1 MLTLKIEIDENT
13 VALLTQAELDSL
25 ARNPRHRNE
34 SDARGVTRTLSAE
47 GRALIKAERGK
58 RRRTAQDRGKVERAI
73 ELRPV
78 HPAGVDLAHTIRH
91 EVRAMSIVP
100 GAADTWRTIYACS
113 LLARLAPSCKRVAE
127 YACNGPDVDRLPPKQ
142 ADSVRAASDAR
153 FAKIDARID
162 RRIAALAPIFRD
174 FGFTIQRQGDPR
186 GHTLRLVSLTGR
198 EFGVGGS

>member
-13 VALLTQAELDSL
+13 VTLLTVAELDSL
-25 ARNPRHRNE
+25 AKSPRYRHA
-34 SDARGVTRTLSAE
+34 SDARGATRTLSAE
-47 GRALIKAERGK
+47 GCALIKAERAK
-58 RRRTAQDRGKVERAI
+58 RRRTAQDRLKVEHAI
-73 ELRPV
+73 ELRPIR
-78 HPAGVDLAHTIRH
+78 PAGVDLAHAIRH
-91 EVRAMSIVP
+91 DVIP

-142 ADSVRAASDAR
+142 ADSVRAASDVF
-153 FAKIDARID
+153 FAKVDARID
-162 RRIAALAPIFRD
+162 RRIAALAPIFRG
-174 FGFTIQRQGDPR
+174 FGFTIVRQGDPR

>member
-13 VALLTQAELDSL
+13 VTLLTVAELDSL
-25 ARNPRHRNE
+25 AKSPRYRHA
-34 SDARGVTRTLSAE
+34 SDAHGVTRTLSAE
-47 GRALIKAERGK
+47 GRALIKAERAK
-58 RRRTAQDRGKVERAI
+58 RRRTARDRAKIERAI
-73 ELRPV
+73 ESRPISQ
-78 HPAGVDLAHTIRH
+78 AGVDLAHAIRH
-91 EVRAMSIVP
+91 EVRAMSVIP

-127 YACNGPDVDRLPPKQ
+127 YECNGPDVDRLPPKQ
-142 ADSVRAASDAR
+142 ADSVRASFDAF
-153 FAKIDARID
+153 FAKVDTRID

-186 GHTLRLVSLTGR
+186 GHTLRIVSLSGR